1 MADNIVMRNGS
12 LVKKKVDRSKLK
24 EMERELATV
33 ISNES
38 YREKAKRSI
47 EEFYNISKRNVDKGK
62 SRI

>member
-1 MADNIVMRNGS
+1 MFKMADNIVMHNGS

-38 YREKAKRSI
+38 YREKAKRLI
-47 EEFYNISKRNVDKGK
+47 
-62 SRI
+62 